1 MLSLSEL
8 SGVKDIL
15 LDAVKILLPATI
27 TAVLAY
33 KITKNQMNFKLKEI
47 SRNLEFDSREHL
59 FNYYKERSRRL
70 LKKHDKLN
78 ESLSRL
84 MGFAIGYSSVA
95 EKDAIDF
102 LKRVGVTIRNF
113 SRVALMDSRITK
125 KEMGKNGLNNI
136 SEFSELDSYVDE
148 VRKIDYSENLSAL
161 QKNIVTLIEIYSHL
175 HYCQQLMLE
184 KQIIR
189 YFKVVDKQE

>member
-1 MLSLSEL
+1 MLSPSEL
-8 SGVKDIL
+8 SVLKDVLSDLI
-15 LDAVKILLPATI
+15 KMLLPATI
-27 TAVLAY
+27 TAIVVY
-33 KITKNQMNFKLKEI
+33 KVTKAQMSMKLKEI
-47 SRNLEFDSREHL
+47 NRSREFDSHEHL

-78 ESLSRL
+78 ESMGRL

-95 EKDAIDF
+95 EKDAAEF
-102 LKRVGVTIRNF
+102 LKRVGSTIRSF
-113 SRVALMDSRITK
+113 SRVALMDARITK
-125 KEMGKNGLNNI
+125 KEMEKNELNNI

-148 VRKIDYSENLSAL
+148 VGKIDPSDNLSAL

-184 KQIIR
+184 KHVIK
-189 YFKVVDKQE
+189 YSKEDMK

>member
-1 MLSLSEL
+1 MLSPSEL
-8 SGVKDIL
+8 IAAKDIL
-15 LDAVKILLPATI
+15 SDAVKILLPSAI
-27 TAVLAY
+27 TAIVVY
-33 KITKNQMNFKLKEI
+33 KIAKARMNVKMKEMNKT
-47 SRNLEFDSREHL
+47 REFDSQEQL

-95 EKDAIDF
+95 EKDAIEF
-102 LKRVGVTIRNF
+102 LKRVGGTIRNF
-113 SRVALMDSRITK
+113 SRIALMDSRITK
-125 KEMGKNGLNNI
+125 KEMEKNGLNDI
-136 SEFSELDSYVDE
+136 SEFSELDSYIDE
-148 VRKIDYSENLSAL
+148 VRKIDPSDNLPAL

-184 KQIIR
+184 KQVIK
-189 YFKVVDKQE
+189 YSKVA

>member
-1 MLSLSEL
+1 MLSPSEL
-8 SGVKDIL
+8 IAAKDIL
-15 LDAVKILLPATI
+15 SDAVKILLPAAI
-27 TAVLAY
+27 TAIVVY
-33 KITKNQMNFKLKEI
+33 KIAKARMNIKLKEMGKT
-47 SRNLEFDSREHL
+47 REFDSQEQL

-78 ESLSRL
+78 ESLGRL

-95 EKDAIDF
+95 EKEATEF

-113 SRVALMDSRITK
+113 SRIALMDSRITK
-125 KEMGKNGLNNI
+125 KEMEKNGLNDI
-136 SEFSELDSYVDE
+136 PEFSELDSYIDE
-148 VRKIDYSENLSAL
+148 VRKIDPSDSLPAL

-184 KQIIR
+184 KQVMR
-189 YFKVVDKQE
+189 YSKVA

>member
-1 MLSLSEL
+1 MLSASEL
-8 SGVKDIL
+8 AVVKDVL
-15 LDAVKILLPATI
+15 SDAVKILLPATV
-27 TAVLAY
+27 TAIVVY
-33 KITKNQMNFKLKEI
+33 KIAKAQMSSKLKEMGKT
-47 SRNLEFDSREHL
+47 REFDSREQL

-78 ESLSRL
+78 ESLGRL

-95 EKDAIDF
+95 EKEATEF

-113 SRVALMDSRITK
+113 SRIALMDSRITK
-125 KEMGKNGLNNI
+125 KEMEKNGLNDI
-136 SEFSELDSYVDE
+136 PEFGELDSYIEE
-148 VRKIDYSENLSAL
+148 VRKIDPSDSLPAL

-184 KQIIR
+184 KQVMR
-189 YFKVVDKQE
+189 YSKGY